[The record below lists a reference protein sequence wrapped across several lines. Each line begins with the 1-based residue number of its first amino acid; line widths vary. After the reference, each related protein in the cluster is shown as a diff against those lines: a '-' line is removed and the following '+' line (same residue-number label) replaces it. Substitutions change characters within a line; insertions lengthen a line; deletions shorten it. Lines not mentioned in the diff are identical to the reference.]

1 MKKAD
6 KEKPL
11 IFISW
16 SGKHTLSYL
25 VAEKLKKF
33 LPLMFQNADYF
44 FSDHLQKG
52 KFALNEIFTNL
63 SKARYGI
70 FCVTKANVIKPWLN
84 FEAGAIA
91 CTVAQNDGNAMPL
104 LIDLSK
110 EEFSVSTTPLSN
122 YQATEF
128 LDEQDMLSMLKDIG
142 IAINSPL
149 SEKQIEDVFN
159 RYKSDLLE
167 INVPTELDNNIGLSI
182 EITNVY
188 KMAAKNGYEYIF
200 KINIYNNTGSVI
212 FIKNISIG
220 KSNSFL
226 NVKSEQLELLKRI
239 HKTNNIE
246 TERKVLLSHRIPFKV
261 LNDDFD
267 SGYFNLHDEENIF
280 DLQLNDNIEICVAVG
295 DKTIKFKYNISTLN
309 GWDKIEF

>member
-1 MKKAD
+1 MKKVD
-6 KEKPL
+6 NEKPL

-52 KFALNEIFTNL
+52 KFALNEIFAKL

-70 FCVTKANVIKPWLN
+70 FCVTKSNVLKPWLN

-110 EEFSVSTTPLSN
+110 EEFSISPTPLSY
-122 YQATEF
+122 YQATDF
-128 LDEQDMLSMLKDIG
+128 LDEQDMLNMLKDIG
-142 IAINSPL
+142 TAINSPL
-149 SEKQIEDVFN
+149 SEGQIEEVFN

-167 INVPTELDNNIGLSI
+167 IKIPDANDNNYGLSI
-182 EITNVY
+182 EVTDVF
-188 KMAAKNGYEYIF
+188 KMAAKNGYNYIF

-212 FIKNISIG
+212 FIKNIAVG
-220 KSNSFL
+220 KSDTFL
-226 NVKSEQLELLKRI
+226 NVKSEQLELMKKI
-239 HKTNNIE
+239 SKTNNIE
-246 TERKVLLSHRIPFKV
+246 TGRKVFLSHRIPFKV

-267 SGYFNLHDEENIF
+267 IGYFNLYDEENIL
-280 DLQLNDNIEICVAVG
+280 DLQLNDDIEINVAVG
-295 DKTIKFKYNISTLN
+295 DKKINVKYNISALN
-309 GWDKIEF
+309 GWDKIDF